1 MNRDENLLRCLA
13 SWVNVEQINE
23 IVVVDWSSKNPII
36 ENENICNVITE
47 KVKIIRVENES
58 FFSLPKSYNLA
69 YKHTNSDNKIV
80 MKLDADYESIDHYWL
95 SDLNIKDCELNG
107 YFLTGD
113 HRTHKEHSG
122 FILANKKDFILF
134 NENFEGWGFHDQ
146 WIYEQMNKKSKHVLF
161 SDIDKYI
168 KHIPHSYAKRVKNYE
183 NKDMF
188 DTMKKNRCIAASKPS
203 FEESK
208 YNFSLIQKNYIVA
221 QRVKS
226 DM

>member
-1 MNRDENLLRCLA
+1 MISAIVSCMNREENLSRCLA
-13 SWVNVEQINE
+13 SWANVEQINE
-23 IVVVDWSSKNPII
+23 IVVVDWSSKNPIASS
-36 ENENICNVITE
+36 VD

-69 YKHTNSDNKIV
+69 YGHTDSDNKIV
-80 MKLDADYESIDHYWL
+80 MKLDADYESIDCSWL
-95 SDLNIKDCELNG
+95 SGLSMKDYEMDG

-113 HRTHKEHSG
+113 YRTHKEHSG
-122 FILANKKDFILF
+122 FILANKKDFVLF

-146 WIYEQMNKKSKHVLF
+146 WIYEKMNKKARHVLF

-188 DTMKKNRCIAASKPS
+188 DTMKKNRLIATSDPIFK
-203 FEESK
+203 ESK
-208 YNFSLIQKNYIVA
+208 YKFSLVQKNYMVA
-221 QRVKS
+221 QRVV
-226 DM
+226 